1 MQEFNDDMDFTN
13 WDAPSP
19 AAADTFGRTGAFFRP
34 AVSKFY
40 QPALVRSFFEKG
52 GHQESITAGTTLF
65 VENEKSGKSGLFSKR
80 IVHRMYFVDEGEVAL
95 TMGGKPLDTMR
106 GGDLF
111 GEMAVISEI
120 PGITTPASRSAT
132 AVAKTDVRGYSLDG
146 TETLEALKEKPE
158 FALMIMSVMFDRLRF
173 LAARLA
179 ARNIATT
186 NTDNRSE
193 PVFDAA
199 MLKQLEDELPGATVV
214 RFTEG
219 TRIMREGQAGSS
231 MYVVLEGRVSVGIDR
246 RIVEKMGA
254 GGVFG
259 EMALIDQSPRS
270 ASAVARTDCKLLS
283 INRPTLM
290 KLVNADPDI
299 GMLLMHAAANR
310 VRYMNSLFA

>member
-1 MQEFNDDMDFTN
+1 M
-13 WDAPSP
+13 
-19 AAADTFGRTGAFFRP
+19 
-34 AVSKFY
+34 
-40 QPALVRSFFEKG
+40 RS
-52 GHQESITAGTTLF
+52 
-65 VENEKSGKSGLFSKR
+65 
-80 IVHRMYFVDEGEVAL
+80 
-95 TMGGKPLDTMR
+95 
-106 GGDLF
+106 GDLF

-132 AVAKTDVRGYSLDG
+132 AVAKTDVQGYSLAG